1 MDEMIVDLNDFA
13 DGALAERFNYELKN
27 LLQNIADPNTD
38 PKKKRKLQIVLT
50 LTSNEKRE
58 IAEVDIDVKTTP
70 APRLSLGST
79 LVMDRDEAGYATA
92 AELKS
97 GMKDQTY
104 FDSEDGRIKD
114 DRGGVIDFKAQGGN
128 K

>member
-1 MDEMIVDLNDFA
+1 MNEMIVDLNDFA
-13 DGALAERFNYELKN
+13 DGALAERVNYELKN

-38 PKKKRKLQIVLT
+38 PKKKRKLQINLIFT
-50 LTSNEKRE
+50 TNEKRE
-58 IAEVDIDVKTTP
+58 IADVEIDVKTTP

-79 LVMDRDEAGYATA
+79 LVMDRDDLGHATA

-97 GMKDQTY
+97 GVKDQTY
-104 FDSEDGRIKD
+104 FDAEDGHIKD
-114 DRGGVIDFKAQGGN
+114 DRGGVIDFKKQGGT

>member
-97 GMKDQTY
+97 GVKDQTY

-114 DRGGVIDFKAQGGN
+114 DRGGVIDFKAQGGS

>member
-1 MDEMIVDLNDFA
+1 MIVDLNDFA

-104 FDSEDGRIKD
+104 FDSEDGHIKD

>member
-104 FDSEDGRIKD
+104 FDSEDGHIKD